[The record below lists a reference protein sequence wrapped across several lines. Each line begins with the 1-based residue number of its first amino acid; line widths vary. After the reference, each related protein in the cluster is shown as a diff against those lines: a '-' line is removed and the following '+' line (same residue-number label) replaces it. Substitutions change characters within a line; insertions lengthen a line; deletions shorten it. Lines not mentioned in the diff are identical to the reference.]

1 MPIYLR
7 FYIRNAFYAV
17 FYSFIHTKQHTH
29 FMYLF
34 ISLYTCIKRRS
45 RRNDMVESTQFDDTL
60 VSYDDSDGVKQPMTR
75 IPFVPSFGEEPP
87 MIVGRS
93 RIIGQYDQALSLG
106 DIKNIKQ
113 PLIVGAI
120 ATGKTVL
127 LKQLIKQASKH
138 VYAIEEYL
146 PAQKGMYDQLML
158 DLSTKY
164 RSKISSSDLS
174 LLDEIGDENHEIK
187 DKINEQH
194 ENNEYFDIDLA
205 TAIYSCCCPTN
216 ELIDMLIDWS
226 GDSETTFE
234 RSNRL
239 IIAIDDMNPAYIDD
253 IRKIATTVQ
262 SLTEIGVDVIFIGT
276 GTPGNIAKI
285 KNDASATFI
294 DKMDRIDIGNLPIK
308 KAAESIEAVCGGSG
322 IGIDR
327 QVSMAIAKAS
337 DGEPFIMQL
346 FACNACLMARRR
358 DPHNIHV
365 TMDDCYDGFEDGLS
379 AVINNIIKP
388 TLKTLTAKEIEFM
401 KAMSSLY
408 PTSKI
413 KIEDII
419 KSTGK
424 TKQYINIYKNRLID
438 KHIIKGDGHGYIKCV
453 IPYMT
458 MYLTDPE
465 KYDNDMMGDMTDM
478 DNDPTEWMRRP
489 IKSTR

>member
-1 MPIYLR
+1 
-7 FYIRNAFYAV
+7 
-17 FYSFIHTKQHTH
+17 
-29 FMYLF
+29 
-34 ISLYTCIKRRS
+34 
-45 RRNDMVESTQFDDTL
+45 MVDSTQFDDVF
-60 VSYDDSDGVKQPMTR
+60 VSYDDSAGGKQPMAR

-93 RIIGQYDQALSLG
+93 QIIGQYDQALSLG
-106 DIKNIKQ
+106 DMKSMKQ

-120 ATGKTVL
+120 TTGKTVL
-127 LKQLIKQASKH
+127 LKQLINQASKH
-138 VYAIEEYL
+138 VYGITEYL

-158 DLSTKY
+158 DLNRKKH
-164 RSKISSSDLS
+164 RVFIKNSSDLS
-174 LLDEIGDENHEIK
+174 SLNGIDDENHEIK

-205 TAIYSCCCPTN
+205 TAIYSYCLPTN
-216 ELIDMLIDWS
+216 MLIDELFGEYDES
-226 GDSETTFE
+226 GDSEIE
-234 RSNRL
+234 ISNRL
-239 IIAIDDMNPAYIDD
+239 VIAIDDMNPAYIED

-262 SLTEIGVDVIFIGT
+262 SLTEIGVNTIFIGA
-276 GTPGNIAKI
+276 GTPENIAKI

-294 DKMDRIDIGNLPIK
+294 DKMDRIDIGNIPIK
-308 KAAESIEAVCGGSG
+308 AAAESIEAVCDGSG
-322 IGIDR
+322 IEIDR

-346 FACNACLMARRR
+346 FAYNACLMARRR
-358 DPHNIHV
+358 DHHNIHV
-365 TMDDCYDGFEDGLS
+365 TMDDCYDGFEDGLNV
-379 AVINNIIKP
+379 VINNIIKP

-401 KAMSSLY
+401 KAMASLY

>member
-1 MPIYLR
+1 
-7 FYIRNAFYAV
+7 
-17 FYSFIHTKQHTH
+17 
-29 FMYLF
+29 MYLF
-34 ISLYTCIKRRS
+34 ISFYTCIKRRP
-45 RRNDMVESTQFDDTL
+45 RRNNMVGLTQFDG
-60 VSYDDSDGVKQPMTR
+60 SWAEDSLPAR
-75 IPFVPSFGEEPP
+75 IPFTPSFGEEPP

-93 RIIGQYDQALSLG
+93 QIIGQYDKALSLG
-106 DIKNIKQ
+106 DIKNMKQ

-127 LKQLIKQASKH
+127 LKQLIEQSRYKH
-138 VYAIEEYL
+138 DFNFEAYW
-146 PAQKGMYDQLML
+146 PAQEGMYDRLL
-158 DLSTKY
+158 LVLKERY
-164 RSKISSSDLS
+164 RSDLGGSAPSSLDENSDGGYKIDAKIRDKIS
-174 LLDEIGDENHEIK
+174 EKQENS
-187 DKINEQH
+187 
-194 ENNEYFDIDLA
+194 EYFDIDLA
-205 TAIYSCCCPTN
+205 TAICSNCSVDICDADDCDN
-216 ELIDMLIDWS
+216 EFEML
-226 GDSETTFE
+226 FE
-234 RSNRL
+234 RKRRGV
-239 IIAIDDMNPAYIDD
+239 IIAIDDMNPTYIDD

-262 SLTEIGVDVIFIGT
+262 SLTEIGVNTIFIGA
-276 GTPGNIAKI
+276 GTPENIAKI

-294 DKMDRIDIGNLPIK
+294 DKMERIDIGNLPIK
-308 KAAESIEAVCGGSG
+308 EAAESIEAVCDANG
-322 IGIDR
+322 IEIDR

-346 FACNACLMARRR
+346 FAYNACLMARRR
-358 DPHNIHV
+358 DSRHIHM

-379 AVINNIIKP
+379 TIVSKIVKP
-388 TLKTLTAKEIEFM
+388 TIKTLTAKETEFM

-438 KHIIKGDGHGYIKCV
+438 KHIIKGDGKGYIKCV

-458 MYLTDPE
+458 MYLSDPE
-465 KYDNDMMGDMTDM
+465 KYDNDMMGDITDM

>member
-1 MPIYLR
+1 
-7 FYIRNAFYAV
+7 
-17 FYSFIHTKQHTH
+17 
-29 FMYLF
+29 
-34 ISLYTCIKRRS
+34 
-45 RRNDMVESTQFDDTL
+45 MVEPTQFDDML
-60 VSYDDSDGVKQPMTR
+60 VSFEDSFGPSDDSFDEFDKKHPMAW
-75 IPFVPSFGEEPP
+75 IPFTPSFGEKPP

-93 RIIGQYDQALSLG
+93 QIIVQYNKALFE
-106 DIKNIKQ
+106 DMKNMKQ

-127 LKQLIKQASKH
+127 LKQLIDQASEG
-138 VYAIEEYL
+138 VYGIKEYL
-146 PAQKGMYDQLML
+146 PAQKGMYEQLM
-158 DLSTKY
+158 
-164 RSKISSSDLS
+164 SDLDWKRRNNIHSADLLS
-174 LLDEIGDENHEIK
+174 LDGIDDDHEIK

-205 TAIYSCCCPTN
+205 TAIYSCCCYRFVRV
-216 ELIDMLIDWS
+216 EDLCGDS
-226 GDSETTFE
+226 GDSKIKI
-234 RSNRL
+234 SDRL

-262 SLTEIGVDVIFIGT
+262 SLTEIGINVILIGA
-276 GTPGNIAKI
+276 GTPENITKI
-285 KNDASATFI
+285 KNDASAVFI
-294 DKMDRIDIGNLPIK
+294 DKMERIDIGNLPIK
-308 KAAESIEAVCGGSG
+308 AAAESIEAVCDAVG
-322 IGIDR
+322 IEIDR

-337 DGEPFIMQL
+337 DGEPLIMQL
-346 FACNACLMARRR
+346 FAYNACLMARRR
-358 DPHNIHV
+358 NSRHIHV

-379 AVINNIIKP
+379 VVINNIIKP
-388 TLKTLTAKEIEFM
+388 TLKTLTTKEIEFM

-408 PTSKI
+408 LTSKI

>member
-1 MPIYLR
+1 
-7 FYIRNAFYAV
+7 
-17 FYSFIHTKQHTH
+17 
-29 FMYLF
+29 
-34 ISLYTCIKRRS
+34 
-45 RRNDMVESTQFDDTL
+45 MVEPTQFDDML
-60 VSYDDSDGVKQPMTR
+60 VSFEGPFGSSDDSFDEFDKKHPMAW
-75 IPFVPSFGEEPP
+75 IPFTPSFGEKPP

-93 RIIGQYDQALSLG
+93 QIIGQYNKALFE
-106 DIKNIKQ
+106 DMKNMKQ

-127 LKQLIKQASKH
+127 LKQLIDQASEG
-138 VYAIEEYL
+138 VYGIKEYL
-146 PAQKGMYDQLML
+146 PAQKDMYNHLMFDL
-158 DLSTKY
+158 DVKRRNNIHSADL
-164 RSKISSSDLS
+164 LS
-174 LLDEIGDENHEIK
+174 LDGIDDDHEIK

-205 TAIYSCCCPTN
+205 TAIYSCCCYRFIRA
-216 ELIDMLIDWS
+216 EDLCGDS
-226 GDSETTFE
+226 GDSKIKI
-234 RSNRL
+234 SDRL

-262 SLTEIGVDVIFIGT
+262 SLTEIGINVILIGA
-276 GTPGNIAKI
+276 GTPENIAKI
-285 KNDASATFI
+285 KNDASAVFI
-294 DKMDRIDIGNLPIK
+294 DKMERIDIGNLPIK
-308 KAAESIEAVCGGSG
+308 AAAESIEAVCDAVG
-322 IGIDR
+322 IEIDR
-327 QVSMAIAKAS
+327 QVSIAIAKAS

-346 FACNACLMARRR
+346 FAYNACLMARRR
-358 DPHNIHV
+358 NSRYIHV

-379 AVINNIIKP
+379 VVINNIIKP

-413 KIEDII
+413 KIENII

-424 TKQYINIYKNRLID
+424 TKQYINIYKNRLVN
-438 KHIIKGDGHGYIKCV
+438 KHIIKGDGKGYIKCV

-458 MYLTDPE
+458 MYLSDPE

>member
-1 MPIYLR
+1 
-7 FYIRNAFYAV
+7 
-17 FYSFIHTKQHTH
+17 
-29 FMYLF
+29 
-34 ISLYTCIKRRS
+34 
-45 RRNDMVESTQFDDTL
+45 MVGSTQFDG
-60 VSYDDSDGVKQPMTR
+60 SWAEDSLLAR
-75 IPFVPSFGEEPP
+75 IPFTPSFGEKPP

-93 RIIGQYDQALSLG
+93 QIIGQYDKALSLG
-106 DIKNIKQ
+106 DIKNMKQ

-127 LKQLIKQASKH
+127 LKQLINQASKH
-138 VYAIEEYL
+138 VYGITTEYL
-146 PAQKGMYDQLML
+146 PAQEGMYDQLMR
-158 DLSTKY
+158 DLSTK
-164 RSKISSSDLS
+164 RRVIIDSSDLS
-174 LLDEIGDENHEIK
+174 SLDEIDDVNHEIK
-187 DKINEQH
+187 DKINKQH

-205 TAIYSCCCPTN
+205 TAIYSCYYPTN
-216 ELIDMLIDWS
+216 GLIEIDDFFGESEGFEIDMSD
-226 GDSETTFE
+226 
-234 RSNRL
+234 RL
-239 IIAIDDMNPAYIDD
+239 VIAIDDMDPAYIED

-262 SLTEIGVDVIFIGT
+262 SLTEIGVNVIFIGA
-276 GTPGNIAKI
+276 GTPENIAKI
-285 KNDASATFI
+285 KNDTSATFI
-294 DKMDRIDIGNLPIK
+294 DKMDRIDIGNIPIK
-308 KAAESIEAVCGGSG
+308 AATESIEAVCDGKG
-322 IGIDR
+322 IEIDR
-327 QVSMAIAKAS
+327 QVSMTIAKAS

-346 FACNACLMARRR
+346 FAYNACLMAKRR
-358 DPHNIHV
+358 DSSHIHI
-365 TMDDCYDGFEDGLS
+365 TMDDCYNGFEDGLS
-379 AVINNIIKP
+379 TVINDIIKP

-424 TKQYINIYKNRLID
+424 TKQYINIYRNRLID

-465 KYDNDMMGDMTDM
+465 KYDNDLIGDMTDM

>member
-1 MPIYLR
+1 
-7 FYIRNAFYAV
+7 
-17 FYSFIHTKQHTH
+17 
-29 FMYLF
+29 
-34 ISLYTCIKRRS
+34 
-45 RRNDMVESTQFDDTL
+45 MVESTQYDDML
-60 VSYDDSDGVKQPMTR
+60 VSYDAYDYPFGSSDDSVDWKQPMPR
-75 IPFVPSFGEEPP
+75 IPFTPSFGEKPP

-93 RIIGQYDQALSLG
+93 QIIGQYSRALCE
-106 DIKNIKQ
+106 DMKNMKQ

-127 LKQLIKQASKH
+127 LTQLVNQTSECVHSVK
-138 VYAIEEYL
+138 EYL
-146 PAQKGMYDQLML
+146 PAQKDMYDLLMSDL
-158 DLSTKY
+158 DIKRRNNIHSADLS
-164 RSKISSSDLS
+164 S
-174 LLDEIGDENHEIK
+174 LDEIDDEDREIK

-205 TAIYSCCCPTN
+205 TAIYSCCCYRFVRADN
-216 ELIDMLIDWS
+216 VFGDS
-226 GDSETTFE
+226 GDSGD
-234 RSNRL
+234 SKIKISDRL
-239 IIAIDDMNPAYIDD
+239 VIAIDDMNPAYIDD

-262 SLTEIGVDVIFIGT
+262 SLTEIGVNVILIGA
-276 GTPGNIAKI
+276 GTPENISKI
-285 KNDASATFI
+285 KNDTSATFI

-308 KAAESIEAVCGGSG
+308 AAAESIEAVCDGFG
-322 IGIDR
+322 IEIDR

-346 FACNACLMARRR
+346 FAYNACLMAIRR
-358 DPHNIHV
+358 DSSHIHI

-379 AVINNIIKP
+379 TIVSKIVKP
-388 TLKTLTAKEIEFM
+388 TLKTLTAKETEFM

-408 PTSKI
+408 PTSKV
-413 KIEDII
+413 KVEDII

-438 KHIIKGDGHGYIKCV
+438 KHIIQGDGKGYIKCV

-458 MYLTDPE
+458 MYLSDPE
-465 KYDNDMMGDMTDM
+465 KYDNDIMGDMTDM

>member
-1 MPIYLR
+1 
-7 FYIRNAFYAV
+7 
-17 FYSFIHTKQHTH
+17 
-29 FMYLF
+29 
-34 ISLYTCIKRRS
+34 
-45 RRNDMVESTQFDDTL
+45 MVGSTQFDDTL
-60 VSYDDSDGVKQPMTR
+60 ASFDDSDGVKQPMAR

-93 RIIGQYDQALSLG
+93 QIIGQYDQALSLG
-106 DIKNIKQ
+106 DMKNMKQ

-120 ATGKTVL
+120 TTGKTVL
-127 LKQLIKQASKH
+127 LKQLINQASKH
-138 VYAIEEYL
+138 VYGITEYL

-158 DLSTKY
+158 DLNKLGLD
-164 RSKISSSDLS
+164 RKRINNINSSDLS
-174 LLDEIGDENHEIK
+174 SLDEIDDENHEIK

-205 TAIYSCCCPTN
+205 NAIYSCCRPTN

-226 GDSETTFE
+226 GDSETAFKIN
-234 RSNRL
+234 SRL
-239 IIAIDDMNPAYIDD
+239 IIAIDDMNPAYIED

-262 SLTEIGVDVIFIGT
+262 SLTEIGVNVIFIGS
-276 GTPGNIAKI
+276 GTPENIAKI
-285 KNDASATFI
+285 KNDASVTFL
-294 DKMDRIDIGNLPIK
+294 DKMDRIDIGNVPIK
-308 KAAESIEAVCGGSG
+308 AAAESIEAVCDGSG
-322 IGIDR
+322 IEIDR

-346 FACNACLMARRR
+346 FAYNACLMARRR
-358 DPHNIHV
+358 DHHNIHV

-379 AVINNIIKP
+379 VVINNIIKP
-388 TLKTLTAKEIEFM
+388 TLKTLTTKEIEFM
-401 KAMSSLY
+401 KAMASLY

-438 KHIIKGDGHGYIKCV
+438 KHIIKGDGKGYIKCV

-465 KYDNDMMGDMTDM
+465 KYDNDLMGDMTDM

-489 IKSTR
+489 TKSTR

>member
-1 MPIYLR
+1 
-7 FYIRNAFYAV
+7 
-17 FYSFIHTKQHTH
+17 
-29 FMYLF
+29 
-34 ISLYTCIKRRS
+34 
-45 RRNDMVESTQFDDTL
+45 MVEATQYDDTF
-60 VSYDDSDGVKQPMTR
+60 VSYDDSVGGKQPMTR

-93 RIIGQYDQALSLG
+93 QIIGRYDQALSLG
-106 DIKNIKQ
+106 DMKNMKQ

-120 ATGKTVL
+120 TTGKTVL
-127 LKQLIKQASKH
+127 LKQLINQASKH
-138 VYAIEEYL
+138 VYGITEYL
-146 PAQKGMYDQLML
+146 PAQEGMYDQLML
-158 DLSTKY
+158 DLNRKK
-164 RSKISSSDLS
+164 RRVLIKSSDLS
-174 LLDEIGDENHEIK
+174 SLNGIDDENHEIK

-194 ENNEYFDIDLA
+194 KNNEYFDIDLA
-205 TAIYSCCCPTN
+205 TAIYSYCRPTN
-216 ELIDMLIDWS
+216 VLLDGLFGES
-226 GDSETTFE
+226 EDSEIE
-234 RSNRL
+234 MSDRVV
-239 IIAIDDMNPAYIDD
+239 IAIDDMKPAYIED

-262 SLTEIGVDVIFIGT
+262 SLTEIGINVIFIGA
-276 GTPGNIAKI
+276 GTPENIAKI

-294 DKMDRIDIGNLPIK
+294 DKMDRIDIGNIPIK
-308 KAAESIEAVCGGSG
+308 AAAESIEAVCDGSG
-322 IGIDR
+322 IEIDR
-327 QVSMAIAKAS
+327 QVSMSIAKAS

-346 FACNACLMARRR
+346 FAYNACLMARRR
-358 DPHNIHV
+358 DHHNIHV

-379 AVINNIIKP
+379 MVINNIIKP

-401 KAMSSLY
+401 KAMASLY